1 MNGSSPPQVR
11 IELVRADVTGRVE
24 KDPVL
29 SGTRLVKTLGPRWR
43 DVLKQGQAKRAADRA
58 VIFQQ
63 GDHGASLVFVLAGH
77 VRLFARKDT
86 DTVELGLAHAGDVVG
101 EAEALT
107 GKGPRAMSAVASGVV
122 ELLEVDRTHLFSL
135 GQPVGRALEQWLGE
149 LQAQR
154 LKALDEMTDF
164 LNRW

>member
-1 MNGSSPPQVR
+1 MNQVK

-24 KDPVL
+24 KDPL
-29 SGTRLVKTLGPRWR
+29 LGGSRLVTTLGPRWR
-43 DVLKQGQAKRAADRA
+43 DVLKQGQAKRAGDRA

-63 GDHGASLVFVLAGH
+63 GDQGASLQLILTGN
-77 VRLFARKDT
+77 VRLFARKDA
-86 DTVELGLAHAGDVVG
+86 DTVEIGLAHAGDVIG

-107 GKGPRAMSAVASGVV
+107 GKGARVMSAVASGSV
-122 ELLEVDRTHLFSL
+122 ELLELDRAHLFSL
-135 GQPVGRALEQWLGE
+135 GQPVTRALEAWLKE

-154 LKALDEMTDF
+154 LKALDEMADF

>member
-1 MNGSSPPQVR
+1 MSQSPVVKV
-11 IELVRADVTGRVE
+11 ELVRADVTGRVAQ
-24 KDPVL
+24 DPVL
-29 SGTRLVKTLGPRWR
+29 AGTRLVKTLGPRWR

-63 GDHGASLVFVLAGH
+63 GDQGASLVFVLSGH
-77 VRLFARKDT
+77 VRLFARRDT
-86 DTVELGLAHAGDVVG
+86 DTVELGLAHTGDVVG
-101 EAEALT
+101 EGEALA
-107 GKGPRAMSAVASGVV
+107 GRGPRAMSAVASGVV
-122 ELLEVDRTHLFSL
+122 ELLEVERAHLFSL

-149 LQAQR
+149 VKAHR